1 MTTIELVRVLQGHTD
16 PDSAYLVND
25 YPYGYTLRCQIR
37 YWVETAAKGAKRG
50 MQRFVSQTTNPK
62 QPATVWNKPKPAT
75 YDLLTVMYLDG
86 DDHVQHT
93 GVGELVRTR
102 RATHGFGC
110 TASTRSS
117 PTSSGTATTAWWRC
131 RVGTRS
137 RGRTS
142 RRASPPSPPT
152 SPTPARNP
160 SSPRGRGPTPTAGHV
175 TSAPSTPPCTS
186 PLARRR
192 NTGA

>member
-93 GVGELVRTR
+93 GVGELGANPQGDAWFRL
-102 RATHGFGC
+102 HGIYAQLTDEQRHRYDGLV
-110 TASTRSS
+110 AL
-117 PTSSGTATTAWWRC
+117 
-131 RVGTRS
+131 
-137 RGRTS
+137 S
-142 RRASPPSPPT
+142 RRYAQPWEDFEASVTALAAHLADTGAEPEFT
-152 SPTPARNP
+152 KGTWTDTNGR
-160 SSPRGRGPTPTAGHV
+160 PRYIGAEY
-175 TSAPSTPPCTS
+175 APVYLA
-186 PLARRR
+186 LARRR